1 MFLVNIVIV
10 FSRASSVN
18 HCVYAYIAWCIIR
31 SYIHILQVQ
40 VGTSFRSFWSLSMII
55 AFSSLSACLAYYV
68 LRWLC
73 NCYMHHCFQACLS
86 TFLFFFLPGD
96 LQVFDLQIDERRMV
110 LNDFLGGIFAPEV
123 AVKFVW
129 QLYKL
134 KQLNAIGCWCD

>member
-1 MFLVNIVIV
+1 
-10 FSRASSVN
+10 
-18 HCVYAYIAWCIIR
+18 
-31 SYIHILQVQ
+31 
-40 VGTSFRSFWSLSMII
+40 
-55 AFSSLSACLAYYV
+55 
-68 LRWLC
+68 
-73 NCYMHHCFQACLS
+73 MHHCFQACLS

-134 KQLNAIGCWCD
+134 KQLNAIGC